1 MRQRPIDCGET
12 PRVIHRYPAG
22 VKGAGF
28 VEAISIKTN
37 QIATHPPEQN
47 LIPQYR
53 LKTPASLPN
62 TSTWSTTIGR

>member
-37 QIATHPPEQN
+37 QIATHPPQG
-47 LIPQYR
+47 
-53 LKTPASLPN
+53 KTSAFNIS
-62 TSTWSTTIGR
+62 